1 CAKGGWTDDP
11 DYGLYSW

>member
-11 DYGLYSW
+11 DYGLDSW